1 MDWDFGDVL
10 LTMLAFFFWFLFIWM
25 FIAAFADIFRR
36 EDLSGWAKAGWIV
49 LLVVLPLLGILIY
62 MIVRPKMT
70 EQDKRM
76 LTELQE
82 QQRRAAGYSAA
93 DEIDKLARLHAEG
106 KLTAEEF
113 AQLKQRAMA

>member
-1 MDWDFGDVL
+1 MNWDFGDVL

-25 FIAAFADIFRR
+25 FIGVFADLFRR
-36 EDLSGWAKAGWIV
+36 DDLSGWAKAAWIV
-49 LLVVLPLLGILIY
+49 LIVVLPFIGILLY

-93 DEIDKLARLHAEG
+93 DEIDKLSRLQAEG
-106 KLTAEEF
+106 KLTPEEF
-113 AQLKQRAMA
+113 EQLKQRAMA